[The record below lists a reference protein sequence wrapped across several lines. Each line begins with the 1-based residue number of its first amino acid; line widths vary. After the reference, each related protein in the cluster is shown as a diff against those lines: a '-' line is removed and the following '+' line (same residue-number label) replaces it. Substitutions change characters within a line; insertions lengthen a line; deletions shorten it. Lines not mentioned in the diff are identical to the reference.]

1 MGTTFTTFDILF
13 FVLTFIFVVSAFF
26 RGFIKEIFSF
36 FNWIISLT
44 LAYFLAPFAS
54 DILDPYFS
62 NRLVLEGLTRSVI
75 FIIVFIT
82 IAMTTTN
89 MRESVAERVPNL
101 FDKSLGILFG
111 FIKTLII
118 FGAVYSVYLNIYGVV
133 MKDEEVEDPSWFKES
148 KSYSMIKFSGEM
160 VNPLVKAF
168 FSGIADDFDKVL
180 PKKELDEKIEEVAGE
195 EEDSGIAEPEI
206 KLKEIE
212 IPSSETGYNK
222 KDIEKMNHLID
233 IIEKK

>member
-1 MGTTFTTFDILF
+1 MDTTFNTFDILF

-36 FNWIISLT
+36 CNWIISLS

-75 FIIVFIT
+75 FVIAFIT
-82 IAMTTTN
+82 IAMTTSN
-89 MRESVAERVPNL
+89 LRESVAEKVPNL
-101 FDKSLGILFG
+101 FDKSLGVLFG

-118 FGAVYSVYLNIYGVV
+118 FGAVYSVYLNVYAVV
-133 MKDEEVEDPSWFKES
+133 LKDEKVEDPKWFRES
-148 KSYSMIKFSGEM
+148 KSYSMIKLSGEM
-160 VNPLVKAF
+160 LDPFVRGF
-168 FSGIADDFDKVL
+168 FAEISDDFDKVL
-180 PKKELDEKIEEVAGE
+180 PQKELEEKIEEVIDEDNKE
-195 EEDSGIAEPEI
+195 EPSQEP
-206 KLKEIE
+206 KLKIE
-212 IPSSETGYNK
+212 NVKTDTGYSK

-233 IIEKK
+233 IIDKK

>member
-1 MGTTFTTFDILF
+1 MGTTFNTFDILF
-13 FVLTFIFVVSAFF
+13 FVFTFIFVLSAFF

-36 FNWIISLT
+36 FNWIISLS

-62 NRLVLEGLTRSVI
+62 NRLVLEALTRSVI
-75 FIIVFIT
+75 FVIAFIT
-82 IAMTTTN
+82 IAMTTSN
-89 MRESVAERVPNL
+89 MRESVAEKVPNL

-133 MKDEEVEDPSWFKES
+133 MKDEKVEDPSWFTES

-160 VNPLVKAF
+160 INPLVRAF
-168 FSGIADDFDKVL
+168 FTEISDDFDKVL
-180 PKKELDEKIEEVAGE
+180 PQKELDEKIDEVIE
-195 EEDSGIAEPEI
+195 EEEEGVIKEPKI
-206 KLKEIE
+206 KLEDDVKIE
-212 IPSSETGYNK
+212 SGYNK